1 LNNKTKKLRFNYSI
15 LISFC
20 KFVATKKK
28 LYFRMKKN
36 IFVLSVLISFSLIIQ
51 AQVNNPIVTAVPSLS
66 IAPDARGGAMGD
78 VGAATTP
85 DVNSQFWNPAK
96 YVFMDSEAGFSLS
109 YTPWLRKLVTDID
122 LAYLSGYWKFD
133 QRNAVSAS
141 LRYFSLGDITLMD
154 QLGYDQGS
162 AHPNEVAVDA
172 AYSRMLSDNLSGS
185 VALRFIYSDL
195 NNGMNLTGGTEMYP
209 GMSVA
214 ADVAAYYKMPIALQS
229 TDGNLA
235 FGLNISNIGA
245 KVSYDQY
252 QTSNFIPTNLRLG
265 SSFDYP
271 VDNYNKFSVS
281 VDFNKLLVPTQ
292 NNMTAAEY
300 SALSPLSGIFRSF
313 SDAPGGFSEE
323 LREISWSVGAEYV
336 YNNQFSVRG
345 GYYNE
350 DQYKG
355 NRKYFTAGAGFK
367 LNVFQLDAAYVISTS
382 QSNPL
387 DQTLRFSL
395 SFDLFGLKN
404 LLK

>member
-1 LNNKTKKLRFNYSI
+1 
-15 LISFC
+15 
-20 KFVATKKK
+20 
-28 LYFRMKKN
+28 MKKN
-36 IFVLSVLISFSLIIQ
+36 IFVICLLVTLSLTVQ

-66 IAPDARGGAMGD
+66 IAPDARAGAMGD
-78 VGAATTP
+78 AGVASTP
-85 DVNSQFWNPAK
+85 DVNSQYWNPAK
-96 YVFMDSEAGFSLS
+96 YVFMESDAGLSLS

-133 QRNAVSAS
+133 QREALSAS

-154 QLGYDQGS
+154 QLGYDQGT
-162 AHPNEVAVDA
+162 AHPNELAVDV
-172 AYSRMLSDNLSGS
+172 AYSRMLSDRLS
-185 VALRFIYSDL
+185 AAATLRFIYSDL

-214 ADVAAYYKMPIALQS
+214 ADVAAYYKMPIALQT
-229 TDGNLA
+229 TDGTLA
-235 FGLNISNIGA
+235 FGLNVSNIGS
-245 KVSYDQY
+245 KISYDQY

-265 SSFDYP
+265 GSFEYP
-271 VDNYNKFSVS
+271 IDNYNKLSVNL
-281 VDFNKLLVPTQ
+281 DFNKLLVPTQ
-292 NNMTAAEY
+292 NNMTAKEY
-300 SALSPLSGIFRSF
+300 SDLSPLSGIFMSF
-313 SDAPGGFSEE
+313 TDAPGGFSEE
-323 LREISWSVGAEYV
+323 MREIAWSVGAEYV